1 MLLAAANQDLRRF
14 LHQPAAVLFDETE
27 GYRLPVYYVTP
38 KEQVRVLK
46 EMGFHD
52 VRVLST
58 RTGLEVRDWRR
69 WDKLSDDTLYYLCR
83 V

>member
-1 MLLAAANQDLRRF
+1 MAEANPGLGR
-14 LHQPAAVLFDETE
+14 LCHHAGAVLVDEQG
-27 GYRLPVYYVTP
+27 GYQRPFHYVTP

-46 EMGFHD
+46 DLGFHD

-58 RTGLEVRDWRR
+58 RSGLEVRDWRR
-69 WDKLSDDTLYYLCR
+69 WDKLVDRTLYYLCR